1 MAQTK
6 GSLIV
11 IEGLD
16 GTGKTVQSRLMTQ
29 RLERVFFGERR
40 VEMIDF
46 PRYDHPTSYCVQKYL
61 RRNGASKG
69 YRAELSQSWYAP
81 SILYALDRM
90 DAANSLDEE
99 GGNLHD
105 KLAAGGIIVS
115 NRYTQSNIGYQGA
128 KIESEKMR
136 KDFILWLYRLEY
148 EWLKV
153 PRPDLVIFL
162 DLPPV
167 TAREAKLKQLAANG
181 GQPDMLEADPLV
193 FIRGRAAYL
202 EAASLFPKE
211 WRVIDCLMP
220 DNSRRKTEE
229 EVFEEILQAALSAIQ

>member
-1 MAQTK
+1 MTQAK

-16 GTGKTVQSRLMTQ
+16 GTGKTVQSKRLIG
-29 RLERVFFGERR
+29 RLKALFPTRH
-40 VEMIDF
+40 VEMSDF
-46 PRYDHPTSYCVQKYL
+46 PRYAHPASYGVKKYL
-61 RRNGASKG
+61 HKDGFTKG
-69 YRAELSQSWYAP
+69 YRAEFSGSYHGP
-81 SILYALDRM
+81 SVLYAFDRM
-90 DAANSLDEE
+90 DAANSLE
-99 GGNLHD
+99 GETPNLH
-105 KLAAGGIIVS
+105 KLLEDGAIVVS

-148 EWLKV
+148 EWLQV

-162 DLPPV
+162 DLPPMA
-167 TAREAKLKQLAANG
+167 AREAKLKQLAANG
-181 GQPDMLEADPLV
+181 GQPDMHEADPLV

-202 EAASLFPKE
+202 EAAGLFPKE

-229 EVFEEILQAALSAIQ
+229 GVFEEILQAALPAIR